1 MYVVN
6 FIWDSETFLAQRKSS
21 YSSQDNS
28 SVQSLF
34 KTRQLVLYIKKKLL
48 NIVWPKKDAGVL
60 AMCNIRQ
67 SVFRYSTTLT
77 NTHSIRIRHFSMS
90 GTIHQNTIA
99 VSMNTNILI
108 HLILHT
114 NYISHYGYFSVVSIQ
129 ISREC
134 FLLFKGYLH
143 MICLVNLHMHRC
155 FCLFLGISQFLMSCT
170 IIYCAKQCVVQFTRN
185 LVTRVQLITNS
196 GSGP

>member
-1 MYVVN
+1 
-6 FIWDSETFLAQRKSS
+6 
-21 YSSQDNS
+21 
-28 SVQSLF
+28 
-34 KTRQLVLYIKKKLL
+34 
-48 NIVWPKKDAGVL
+48 
-60 AMCNIRQ
+60 MCNIRQ

-108 HLILHT
+108 HLI
-114 NYISHYGYFSVVSIQ
+114 YIQ
-129 ISREC
+129 ITFHIMATFQWFQSKSVENVFYC
-134 FLLFKGYLH
+134 LKATYLH

-155 FCLFLGISQFLMSCT
+155 FCFFLGISQFLMSCT
-170 IIYCAKQCVVQFTRN
+170 IISCAKQCVVQFTRN
-185 LVTRVQLITNS
+185 RVTRVQLITNS